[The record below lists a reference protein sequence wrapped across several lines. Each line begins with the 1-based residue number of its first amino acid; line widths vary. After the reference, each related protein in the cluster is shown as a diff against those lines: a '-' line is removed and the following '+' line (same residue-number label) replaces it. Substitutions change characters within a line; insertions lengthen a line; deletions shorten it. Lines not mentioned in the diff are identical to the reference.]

1 MDFQKIT
8 KLLGADADN
17 LLNHQ
22 CKTHI
27 IVKLGIYPINKSE
40 LAITYDWVESL
51 IDNRT

>member
-1 MDFQKIT
+1 MGRLVAQYDV
-8 KLLGADADN
+8 
-17 LLNHQ
+17 LN
-22 CKTHI
+22 HI